1 MVMPR
6 RPAEDLIQL
15 RNPDR
20 KKKMPRMAKDR
31 YALMHRTA
39 LAVLPKKAPGITLKE
54 FLEEMA
60 RRLPKVKG
68 WDRSASASWYAMAI
82 KLDMEA
88 RGELKRVNDKPPQR
102 IARA

>member
-1 MVMPR
+1 MVKAR

-15 RNPDR
+15 RNPDP
-20 KKKMPRMAKDR
+20 KKRMPRMAKDS
-31 YALMHRTA
+31 YAVVHRTA

-54 FLEEMA
+54 FLEQMA
-60 RRLPKVKG
+60 TRLPKVKG

-88 RGELKRVNDKPPQR
+88 RGELTRINQKPPQR
-102 IARA
+102 IVRV

>member
-1 MVMPR
+1 MAKPR
-6 RPAEDLIQL
+6 RPAEDLIRL

-20 KKKMPRMAKDR
+20 KKKMPRMAKNS
-31 YALMHRTA
+31 YALVHRTA

-60 RRLPKVKG
+60 TRMPKVKG

-102 IARA
+102 IVRA